1 MEGRIIM
8 RIAIIGFGGVGRAFL
23 QLLINK
29 SSELLREG
37 INPKVKYVISSK
49 GGVYDSEGIDINKF
63 VDYSNA
69 NKDII
74 NYPIGGSQN
83 ITFNTL
89 LENKDVDII
98 IEMTPTNIKTGEP
111 GMTYITKS
119 LENGFHVITANKG
132 PILLDYKKLNE
143 IAYQNNVQLGIGC
156 TSGGALPTINGGII
170 DMAGSTIETIEGV
183 LNGTTNF
190 IINEMEKEKVEYKEA
205 LEKAQKLGIAETDP
219 TLDVEGWDTA
229 TKLLILTNVLMN
241 EEKTMKDI
249 NVEGITSIKAS
260 DIEEAAKEGL
270 KYKLVGRTI
279 RTKEGLKMSVKLE
292 KLDIDNPLFGVDGK
306 SKAVRYTSDTL
317 GDLTIIGGAS
327 GVIPAAAS
335 ILRDLINIKRGYK
348 FTRY

>member
-1 MEGRIIM
+1 M

-170 DMAGSTIETIEGV
+170 DMAGSTIETI
-183 LNGTTNF
+183 
-190 IINEMEKEKVEYKEA
+190 
-205 LEKAQKLGIAETDP
+205 
-219 TLDVEGWDTA
+219 
-229 TKLLILTNVLMN
+229 
-241 EEKTMKDI
+241 
-249 NVEGITSIKAS
+249 
-260 DIEEAAKEGL
+260 
-270 KYKLVGRTI
+270 
-279 RTKEGLKMSVKLE
+279 
-292 KLDIDNPLFGVDGK
+292 
-306 SKAVRYTSDTL
+306 
-317 GDLTIIGGAS
+317 
-327 GVIPAAAS
+327 
-335 ILRDLINIKRGYK
+335 
-348 FTRY
+348 